1 MCFIHEIGDNMP
13 GQNRFEMSSINLGCM
28 YYPAGHLKKLIVKR
42 ESAKAL
48 NLIK

>member
-1 MCFIHEIGDNMP
+1 MP
-13 GQNRFEMSSINLGCM
+13 SQNRFEMSAINLGCM